1 MSTPNFEFM
10 KYGMPLI
17 VADMDYYDQKEQ
29 YEQEYGDDE
38 EYNEDM
44 FYDDMT
50 LKAEEM
56 EALAD
61 EINKTLEYFTVEVKD
76 GYYCDLQF
84 VVRTYEDLDF
94 DRESPYCIDNEDAH
108 YYFDECRSKVLR
120 KTDAE
125 QRKIY
130 KWLKNLKKQGYTELG
145 CDGVFSNGEAI
156 YSRI

>member
-10 KYGMPLI
+10 EYDMPLI
-17 VADMDYYDQKEQ
+17 IADMDYYDLKEQ
-29 YEQEYGDDE
+29 YEKEFDE
-38 EYNEDM
+38 EYTEGM
-44 FYDDMT
+44 FYADMDF
-50 LKAEEM
+50 KAEEM
-56 EALAD
+56 KALAD
-61 EINKTLEYFTVEVKD
+61 EINKQLTYFFVEVKD

-84 VVRTYEDLDF
+84 VVRTCNDLDF
-94 DRESPYCIDNEDAH
+94 DSESPYCIDNEDAR

-130 KWLKNLKKQGYTELG
+130 KWLKSLKDQGYTELG

>member
-61 EINKTLEYFTVEVKD
+61 EINKTLEYFRVEVKD

-125 QRKIY
+125 QCKVY
-130 KWLKNLKKQGYTELG
+130 KWLKSLKKQGYTELG